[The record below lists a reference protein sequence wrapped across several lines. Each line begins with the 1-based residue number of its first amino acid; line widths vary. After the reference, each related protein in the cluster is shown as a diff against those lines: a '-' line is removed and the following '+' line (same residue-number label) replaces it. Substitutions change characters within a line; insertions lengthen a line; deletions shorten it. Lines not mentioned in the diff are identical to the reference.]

1 MRLIRSLLPFLSLWS
16 VAWGSL
22 PVKAQPRSVAL
33 VPPSSQLEFR
43 TYGLGLLPIDSDF
56 AAFQGT
62 LSYDPTDRAR
72 CEASL
77 TATVASLVA
86 SKANVRDII
95 IGPDFLDA
103 ASFPTL
109 HFAGRCNAS
118 GLTGMLTMRRITRP
132 LRLTVAWEP
141 HRLTLKGVLRR
152 ADWGITAKPFLV
164 GGAVR
169 IRVTTALP

>member
-1 MRLIRSLLPFLSLWS
+1 MRLIRSLLPFLSLCS

-22 PVKAQPRSVAL
+22 PVKAQTRTVAL
-33 VPPSSQLEFR
+33 VPPSSQVEFR
-43 TYGLGLLPIDSDF
+43 TYWLGVPIDSNF
-56 AAFQGT
+56 TAFRGT
-62 LSYDPTDRAR
+62 LSYDPTGRAR

-86 SKANVRDII
+86 SKAIIRDII
-95 IGPDFLDA
+95 VGPDVLDA

-109 HFAGRCNAS
+109 HFAGRCDAS

-141 HRLTLKGVLRR
+141 HRLTVQGVLRR

>member
-1 MRLIRSLLPFLSLWS
+1 MRLIRSLVPFLSLWS

-33 VPPSSQLEFR
+33 VPPSSQVEFR
-43 TYGLGLLPIDSDF
+43 AYGLGFPIDSNF
-56 AAFQGT
+56 TAFQGT

-72 CEASL
+72 CEAWL

-86 SKANVRDII
+86 PRANIRDGIV
-95 IGPDFLDA
+95 GPDFLDA

-109 HFAGRCNAS
+109 HFAGRCDAS

-132 LRLTVAWEP
+132 LRLTVACEP
-141 HRLTLKGVLRR
+141 HRLTVQGVLRR
-152 ADWGITAKPFLV
+152 ADWGITAKPLLV

>member
-1 MRLIRSLLPFLSLWS
+1 MRLFRSLLPFLSLWA

-22 PVKAQPRSVAL
+22 PVKAQTRSVAL
-33 VPPSSQLEFR
+33 VPPSSQVEFR
-43 TYGLGLLPIDSDF
+43 TYWLGVPIDSNF
-56 AAFQGT
+56 TAFQGT
-62 LSYDPTDRAR
+62 LSYDPTGRAR

-86 SKANVRDII
+86 SKAIIRDII
-95 IGPDFLDA
+95 VGPDVLDA
-103 ASFPTL
+103 A
-109 HFAGRCNAS
+109 

-141 HRLTLKGVLRR
+141 HRLTVQGVLRR